1 MPTLT
6 EVIKATRY
14 NSIFDYID
22 SRTASSLLLVNK
34 EISKYVKEYA
44 SLPTTEKEAPFS
56 KPAFEV
62 TKGAIIFNYKGN
74 SFTRDFNDRIK
85 YCTYQ
90 KIHNRISSGKFVL
103 LTEEEKYYFFKVE
116 GTYYSLKIRI
126 KDFEEVKAYYSSYK
140 EYIKLRNEKEEKKRK
155 IMEIKKELERK
166 EKERLSKMLFIPSK
180 DFKPAPIPSNNPWK
194 KISI

>member
-1 MPTLT
+1 MSTLA

-34 EISKYVKEYA
+34 EISNYVKEYA
-44 SLPTTEKEAPFS
+44 SLPSKGKETPFS

-62 TKGAIIFNYKGN
+62 TKDAIIFNYKGN
-74 SFTRDFNDRIK
+74 SFTMNFNDRIK
-85 YCTYQ
+85 YCTYH
-90 KIHNRISSGKFVL
+90 KIRRHILV
-103 LTEEEKYYFFKVE
+103 TDQEKYYFFKVE
-116 GTYYSLKIRI
+116 GTYYSLNIMI
-126 KDFEEVKAYYSSYK
+126 KDLEEVKAYYNSYK
-140 EYIKLRNEKEEKKRK
+140 EYKKLRNEKEEKERK
-155 IMEIKKELERK
+155 IMEIKKEIERK